1 MNFLSLAGII
11 KVIKCIGEEGGII
24 VILYEPRGGRGRRRH
39 PHRPSLRGPCLTLSL
54 VSDFLTAVWLSMPCY
69 SLRVHGRLPCGFG
82 CYRWHNANLRVTWA
96 TILHAYCEGEGNL
109 MTTPSTIA

>member
-1 MNFLSLAGII
+1 
-11 KVIKCIGEEGGII
+11 
-24 VILYEPRGGRGRRRH
+24 
-39 PHRPSLRGPCLTLSL
+39 
-54 VSDFLTAVWLSMPCY
+54 LSMPCY